1 MEGYFERILQLVQ
14 KTGDRVIVTDPSLK
28 KAFVIMDLD
37 QYESILSLQASSGE
51 EGFTEEDFDL
61 ANAVEEVQ
69 PKKYDPD
76 PTIWQVMTQEANKNP
91 ESTWDM
97 NKLTAEERVE
107 LERAFY
113 AHKKAG
119 HLEKKQAEE
128 HVQRGVVVK
137 NPEETGNNSGSITV
151 KSASEPVSGGIKKT
165 PEESFY
171 LGSVE

>member
-1 MEGYFERILQLVQ
+1 MQHSMEGYFERILQLVQ

-37 QYESILSLQASSGE
+37 QYEAIVNLNAVSRKEQE

-61 ANAVEEVQ
+61 IDAAEEVLPAPKKDKEDALLVEES
-69 PKKYDPD
+69 KKPGLD
-76 PTIWQVMTQEANKNP
+76 PTIWQVMSKGPAKEINN
-91 ESTWDM
+91 TWDM
-97 NKLTAEERVE
+97 AKLSEEERIE

-113 AHKKAG
+113 AHKNYKQ
-119 HLEKKQAEE
+119 EKSPNLP
-128 HVQRGVVVK
+128 HSDDL
-137 NPEETGNNSGSITV
+137 N
-151 KSASEPVSGGIKKT
+151 GGKPS